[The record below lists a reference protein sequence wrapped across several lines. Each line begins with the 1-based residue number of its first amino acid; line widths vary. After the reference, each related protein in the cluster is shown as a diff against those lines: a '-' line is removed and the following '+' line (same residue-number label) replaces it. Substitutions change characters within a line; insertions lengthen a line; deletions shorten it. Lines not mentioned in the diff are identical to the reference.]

1 MASLT
6 SVKMLLP
13 TMPHSTG
20 RHKASGENQLRSW
33 CFDRLSCEGA
43 SSRRELVLRCG
54 GISIASCVMLNWV
67 LTPSPAWAEEESNSP
82 EDKDEGVVG
91 AIKSLLDPNEKTK
104 SGKVL
109 PKAYLNSA
117 RDVVKTLR
125 ESLKEDPKD
134 MVQFRRTADA
144 AKEAIRDYINNWKGQ
159 KAVINEE
166 SYAMLEKAIRALANF
181 YSRAGPSAPLPEEI
195 KSEILGDL
203 NTAEEFL

>member
-1 MASLT
+1 MF
-6 SVKMLLP
+6 LP
-13 TMPHSTG
+13 TIPHSAG
-20 RHKASGENQLRSW
+20 RHKASDQLQSR

-43 SSRRELVLRCG
+43 SSRRELVLGCG
-54 GISIASCVMLNWV
+54 GISIVSCLMLNWV
-67 LTPSPAWAEEESNSP
+67 LTPSPAWAEEELNTQ

-91 AIKSLLDPNEKTK
+91 AIKSLFDPNEKTK

-144 AKEAIRDYINNWKGQ
+144 AKKSIRDYINNWRGQ
-159 KAVINEE
+159 KTVINEE
-166 SYAMLEKAIRALANF
+166 SYVMLEKAIRALANF
-181 YSRAGPSAPLPEEI
+181 YSKAGPSAPLPEEI
-195 KSEILGDL
+195 KSEILVDL